1 MSRELLFKKILSRRQ
16 FLTLLGIGVGGI
28 QLAKAGKS
36 DAHSPALIKPP
47 CLQKGDTIG
56 LISPANQIKPEE
68 VEPVVDFL
76 SDKGFRVKLGE
87 HIFDQYGYLAGKD
100 EARAQD
106 VNQMF
111 ADESVQGIL
120 TLRGGWGC
128 NRILPLIDYQLIRQH
143 PKVIMGFS
151 DITSLLLA
159 ISSRTGLITFHGPVG
174 VSTWN
179 PFTLDYVQSIL
190 VNSQM
195 MVLQNPPELP
205 INTINS
211 GKARGSLWGGNLSV
225 LASMIGS
232 DYLPQ
237 WQEAILFVEDIGEDV
252 YRLDRLLTQ
261 LKLAGILEQLS
272 GFIFGQCT
280 DCPAGEDGE
289 PSLTLEQVLEDL
301 LKPLGIPAWSGA
313 AFGHVQDKWTLPV
326 GLPVEI
332 DAEQGTIKMLT
343 PAVVKV

>member
-1 MSRELLFKKILSRRQ
+1 MQIKLPFKIILCRRQ
-16 FLTLLGIGVGGI
+16 FLTLLGMGGMWAS
-28 QLAKAGKS
+28 QLVKS
-36 DAHSPALIKPP
+36 SLSHAYSSSLLKPSR
-47 CLQKGDTIG
+47 LQKGDTIG
-56 LISPANQIKPEE
+56 LISPANQIKAEE

-76 SDKGFRVKLGE
+76 KDKGFKVKLGE

-100 EARAQD
+100 EARAED

-128 NRILPLIDYQLIRQH
+128 NRILPLLDYQLIRRH
-143 PKVIMGFS
+143 PKIIIGYS

-159 ISSRTGLITFHGPVG
+159 ISSRTGLVTFHGPVG
-174 VSTWN
+174 TSTWN
-179 PFTLDYVQSIL
+179 AFTLAYARAIL
-190 VNSQM
+190 VDNQM
-195 MVLQNPPELP
+195 VILQNPPELP
-205 INTINS
+205 INTINP
-211 GKARGSLWGGNLSV
+211 GKARGNLWGGNLSV
-225 LASMIGS
+225 LAAMIGS
-232 DYLPQ
+232 NFLPQ
-237 WQEAILFVEDIGEDV
+237 WQDVILFVEDIGEDV

-261 LKLAGILEQLS
+261 LQLAGVLEQIS

-289 PSLTLEQVLEDL
+289 PSLTLDQVLNDL

-313 AFGHVQDKWTLPV
+313 AFGHVEDKWTLPI

-332 DAEQGTIKMLT
+332 DAELGTIQMLT
-343 PAVVKV
+343 SAVV